1 VPTQIPGNVATAS
14 LECVVPNTAT
24 AANPARISLYG
35 HGLLGSRDE
44 VTAGNVE
51 RMALEHNF
59 VFCATD
65 WWGLADGDVPT
76 DVSALGNLNLF
87 EAVVDRLQQGVL
99 NTLFLG
105 RLMLHPNGLASN
117 PAFQAGGHSI
127 LDTSHLYYDGNS
139 QGGIM
144 GGMTTALA
152 PDYRR
157 AVLGVSGM
165 NYGGVLLLRSTDFKL
180 YSAVL
185 YKAYTDTSLHPLI
198 LDLMQQ
204 LWDRG
209 EPDGYAQQMT
219 TSPLPDTP
227 SHTVLMQIA
236 YGDHQV
242 SDYAAAVEAR
252 TIGASVRRP
261 TLDLSTNRSQDRNMF
276 YGIPAI
282 THYPFGG
289 SAIVIWDSGPGHT
302 QPPPLT
308 DTAPPEITGN
318 PMTQDPHS
326 TVRNTPDVRTQKSD
340 FLQPNG
346 TVVDVCGGK
355 PCRTAPY
362 TP

>member
-1 VPTQIPGNVATAS
+1 
-14 LECVVPNTAT
+14 
-24 AANPARISLYG
+24 
-35 HGLLGSRDE
+35 
-44 VTAGNVE
+44 
-51 RMALEHNF
+51 
-59 VFCATD
+59 
-65 WWGLADGDVPT
+65 
-76 DVSALGNLNLF
+76 
-87 EAVVDRLQQGVL
+87 
-99 NTLFLG
+99 
-105 RLMLHPNGLASN
+105 
-117 PAFQAGGHSI
+117 
-127 LDTSHLYYDGNS
+127 
-139 QGGIM
+139 M

-180 YSAVL
+180 YAAVL
-185 YKAYTDTSLHPLI
+185 YKAYTDLSLHPLI

-209 EPDGYAQQMT
+209 DPDGYAQQMT

-252 TIGASVRRP
+252 TIGASVHVP
-261 TLDLSTNRSQDRNMF
+261 ALDLSTNRSRDRNMF

-282 THYPFGG
+282 THYPFAG

-308 DTAPPEITGN
+308 DTAPPEVTGD
-318 PMTQDPHS
+318 PTTQDPHENPRS
-326 TVRNTPDVRTQKSD
+326 TVAARTQKSD

-346 TVVDVCGGK
+346 TVVDVCGGQ
-355 PCRTAPY
+355 AVSHDAF

>member
-1 VPTQIPGNVATAS
+1 
-14 LECVVPNTAT
+14 
-24 AANPARISLYG
+24 
-35 HGLLGSRDE
+35 
-44 VTAGNVE
+44 
-51 RMALEHNF
+51 
-59 VFCATD
+59 
-65 WWGLADGDVPT
+65 
-76 DVSALGNLNLF
+76 
-87 EAVVDRLQQGVL
+87 
-99 NTLFLG
+99 
-105 RLMLHPNGLASN
+105 
-117 PAFQAGGHSI
+117 
-127 LDTSHLYYDGNS
+127 
-139 QGGIM
+139 M

-165 NYGGVLLLRSTDFKL
+165 NYGGVLLLRSTDFAL
-180 YSAVL
+180 YAAVL
-185 YKAYTDTSLHPLI
+185 YKAYTDVSLHPLI

-219 TSPLPDTP
+219 SSPLPDTP

-252 TIGASVRRP
+252 TIGASVHVP
-261 TLDLSTNRSQDRNMF
+261 ALDLSTNRAQDRNMF

-282 THYPFGG
+282 THYPFAG

-308 DTAPPEITGN
+308 DTAPPEVTSD
-318 PMTQDPHS
+318 PTTQDPHENPRS
-326 TVRNTPDVRTQKSD
+326 TVAARTQKSD

-346 TVVDVCGGK
+346 TVVDVCGGQAVSHRCLHAVRRDVEIRAESIDS
-355 PCRTAPY
+355 PAALPADRGAQR
-362 TP
+362 